1 MFYRRRR
8 KLTLGRQSSTSDLPS
23 VQTGAPPRSSNVYQY
38 HAGHPTEY
46 EEIMDIGVAS
56 PQTSSNAAT
65 NDYELPTIVPSAPV
79 YAGPNIPSSPSAAS
93 VPVINAATGT
103 GESPV
108 YNDTSTTLV
117 DNALYGAQQPS
128 MTSSDVAETGGD
140 VTDHTDNDLH
150 ERAGQG
156 QRQGQQSSGST
167 DAAAASVPVANAESS
182 VYNDTST
189 TLVDNPL
196 YDVQQPSVTSPNVA

>member
-1 MFYRRRR
+1 M
-8 KLTLGRQSSTSDLPS
+8 TLGRQSSTADLPP
-23 VQTGAPPRSSNVYQY
+23 VQTGAPPRSSNDYQY
-38 HAGHPTEY
+38 HAWHPTEY

-56 PQTSSNAAT
+56 PQTSSNAAI
-65 NDYELPTIVPSAPV
+65 NDYELPTIVPSAAV
-79 YAGPNIPSSPSAAS
+79 YAGLNNPSSPSAAS

-103 GESPV
+103 DESPV

-128 MTSSDVAETGGD
+128 MTSSDVAETGDD

-156 QRQGQQSSGST
+156 QGQGQQSCGST
-167 DAAAASVPVANAESS
+167 DAAAASVPVATAESS